1 MLRNLTNQYQAM
13 KGKNFLIF
21 VLEDDKLYNT
31 ILHHFLSLNPE
42 HEVRSFTTGAE
53 LLKNLHQKPD
63 FITLDYSL
71 PDGNAMQLLKQIRD
85 VLPDIK
91 IVIISAQ
98 QDVQTAIDLLKK
110 GADDYL
116 VKDSETQDRLWVA
129 IKNCKEK
136 ISLKKEIET
145 LQTEVSKKY
154 NFQKAIIGNSTPM
167 KQVFSLIEKAS
178 LTNITVSVTGETGTG
193 KDLVAKAIHFNSARK
208 NKPFVPVNIAAI
220 PSELME
226 SELFGH
232 EKGSFT
238 GAITQRIG
246 KFEEAN
252 KGTLFLDEIGEM
264 DITLQAKLLRVLQE
278 KEITRVGS
286 NKIVP
291 IDVRI
296 IVATHRNLLA
306 EVKKGTF
313 REDLYYRLLGLN
325 IHLPP
330 LRNRENDVLLI
341 AKHFIDQF
349 CTENNLPKKYLSLDA
364 KKQILNYQFP
374 GNIRE
379 LKSIIDL
386 SCVMSDGD
394 EIELTHTQRV
404 PTSMPG
410 SITSLEE
417 PVTLRRFTLQLL
429 QDYLEKYD
437 YDVLKVAQV
446 LNVGKSTLYRL
457 IKNKELNVPER
468 AY

>member
-1 MLRNLTNQYQAM
+1 M

-42 HEVRSFTTGAE
+42 HEVRSFSTGAE
-53 LLKNLHQKPD
+53 LLKALHQRPD

-71 PDGNAMQLLKQIRD
+71 PDGTAMQLLKQIRD
-85 VLPDIK
+85 VLPDVR

-167 KQVFSLIEKAS
+167 KQVFSLIEKAA

-193 KDLVAKAIHFNSARK
+193 KDLVAKAIHFNSSRK
-208 NKPFVPVNIAAI
+208 SKPFVPVNIAAI

-232 EKGSFT
+232 EKGAFT
-238 GAITQRIG
+238 GAVTQRVG

-291 IDVRI
+291 VDVRI

-306 EVKKGTF
+306 EVKKGNF

-330 LRNRENDVLLI
+330 LRNRENDMLLI

-349 CTENNLPKKYLSLDA
+349 CTENNLPKKYLSLEA
-364 KKQILNYQFP
+364 KKQLLNYQFP

-379 LKSIIDL
+379 LKSIIEL
-386 SCVMSDGD
+386 SCVMNDGE
-394 EIELTHTQRV
+394 EIELAHTQRV

-457 IKNKELNVPER
+457 IKNKELNVPEKV
-468 AY
+468 Y

>member
-1 MLRNLTNQYQAM
+1 
-13 KGKNFLIF
+13 
-21 VLEDDKLYNT
+21 
-31 ILHHFLSLNPE
+31 
-42 HEVRSFTTGAE
+42 
-53 LLKNLHQKPD
+53 
-63 FITLDYSL
+63 
-71 PDGNAMQLLKQIRD
+71 
-85 VLPDIK
+85 
-91 IVIISAQ
+91 
-98 QDVQTAIDLLKK
+98 
-110 GADDYL
+110 
-116 VKDSETQDRLWVA
+116 
-129 IKNCKEK
+129 
-136 ISLKKEIET
+136 
-145 LQTEVSKKY
+145 
-154 NFQKAIIGNSTPM
+154 
-167 KQVFSLIEKAS
+167 
-178 LTNITVSVTGETGTG
+178 
-193 KDLVAKAIHFNSARK
+193 
-208 NKPFVPVNIAAI
+208 
-220 PSELME
+220 ME

-238 GAITQRIG
+238 GAVTQRIG

-291 IDVRI
+291 VDVRI

-386 SCVMSDGD
+386 SCVMSDGE
-394 EIELTHTQRV
+394 EIELSSYINAYL
-404 PTSMPG
+404 PSMPG

>member
-1 MLRNLTNQYQAM
+1 
-13 KGKNFLIF
+13 
-21 VLEDDKLYNT
+21 
-31 ILHHFLSLNPE
+31 
-42 HEVRSFTTGAE
+42 
-53 LLKNLHQKPD
+53 
-63 FITLDYSL
+63 
-71 PDGNAMQLLKQIRD
+71 MQLLKQIKD
-85 VLPDIK
+85 VLPDVR
-91 IVIISAQ
+91 IVVISAQ
-98 QDVQTAIDLLKK
+98 QNVQTAIDLLKK

-116 VKDSETQDRLWVA
+116 VKDGETQDRLWVA
-129 IKNCKEK
+129 IKNAKEK

-167 KQVFSLIEKAS
+167 KQVFSLIEKAA

-193 KDLVAKAIHFNSARK
+193 KDLVAKAIHFNSTRK
-208 NKPFVPVNIAAI
+208 SKPFVPVNIAAI

-232 EKGSFT
+232 EKGAFT
-238 GAITQRIG
+238 GAVTQRIG
-246 KFEEAN
+246 KFEEAS

-278 KEITRVGS
+278 KEVTRVGS
-286 NKIVP
+286 NKVIPV
-291 IDVRI
+291 DVRI

-306 EVKKGTF
+306 EVKKGAF

-341 AKHFIDQF
+341 AKHLIEQF
-349 CTENNLPKKYLSLDA
+349 CSENNLPKKYLSLEA
-364 KKQILNYQFP
+364 KKQMLNYQFP

-394 EIELTHTQRV
+394 EIELAHSQRV
-404 PTSMPG
+404 SAAAPG
-410 SITSLEE
+410 NITSLEE

-437 YDVLKVAQV
+437 YDVLIVAQV

-457 IKNKELNVPER
+457 IKNKQLNVPEKV
-468 AY
+468 Y